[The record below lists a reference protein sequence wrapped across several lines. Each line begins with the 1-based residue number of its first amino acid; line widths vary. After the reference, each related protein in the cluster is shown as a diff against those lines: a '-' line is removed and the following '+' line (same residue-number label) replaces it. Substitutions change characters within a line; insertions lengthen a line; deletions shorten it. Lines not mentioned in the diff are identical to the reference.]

1 MSAEQS
7 LASKTSWNF
16 LTLCR
21 NTVVRHP
28 LVNYSFVG
36 PHLIY
41 FLGGSSTPPR
51 SSATSPRTPS
61 SLTRPTPW
69 PSTSPSLRWTTA
81 VSSAG
86 ESTASGYRHS
96 HVSSLSS
103 LQVNLLHLLSHFAH
117 PVGEYTTMYD
127 KNELSVTSHD
137 YIWQQGQCV
146 SNIHIHLLRPDLVR
160 GIKHR

>member
-28 LVNYSFVG
+28 LVNYLFVG

-61 SLTRPTPW
+61 SLTRLTPW

-86 ESTASGYRHS
+86 ESTASGYSHS
-96 HVSSLSS
+96 PASSLST
-103 LQVNLLHLLSHFAH
+103 LQVNFLQLLSLLSP
-117 PVGEYTTMYD
+117 PVYNSTT
-127 KNELSVTSHD
+127 
-137 YIWQQGQCV
+137 IWQ
-146 SNIHIHLLRPDLVR
+146 IWHICDIQWLYLATPRR
-160 GIKHR
+160 N